1 VGVTGSIPVF
11 RAVHPRERPWA
22 QLLAGVTLTAI
33 SVPEVLGF
41 ARIAGMPI
49 QTGLITMIAP
59 VVAYVAFCSS
69 QHLVVGADSATAAIL
84 AAGLGGLAV
93 AGSHEY
99 VRLAGMVALLTGV
112 LLIIAR
118 LLRLGFL
125 ADFLSHTLLVGFL
138 VGVGVQVSCGQL
150 PEVLGVPVHA
160 HGAVM
165 TAFDVVRNLGSATP
179 SDMALSAATI
189 SIIVVGERF
198 ARRVPWALF
207 VVAGSIALVGLGGLD
222 VSTIADVPS
231 GLPVPVLPGAD
242 LDQIHRLMPTVL
254 ILAVVVLAQSAAT
267 ARAYGARRDE
277 LVDVDADLAGLG
289 AANVV
294 AGLSGTFVVNGSP
307 TRTEIAASAGGTTQL
322 TQLVSAGA
330 ALAVLAVL
338 TPTLTYLPTS
348 VLASIVTVIAVRL
361 VDLHALRRIF
371 ERRRVEG
378 VVALATA
385 ATVILAG
392 VGPGVLFAVVISVA
406 AHLRHSYRPNA
417 RLVGRDGDRWRLS
430 RMEGARQVEPGML
443 IYFVSANLYFANAS
457 YLVHEVLGLADD
469 ADPPLRWLCLFA
481 IGIDDV
487 DLTASDSL
495 RWLLDELTKR
505 GVQLVMVG
513 VEPHVRHELD
523 RDGFLGDLGE
533 EHIFDY
539 LEDAIAAY
547 RSI

>member
-1 VGVTGSIPVF
+1 MF
-11 RAVHPRERPWA
+11 RSVHPRERPWA
-22 QLLAGVTLTAI
+22 QVVAGITLAAI
-33 SVPEVLGF
+33 AVPEVLGF

-49 QTGLITMIAP
+49 QTGLFTMIVP

-69 QHLVVGADSATAAIL
+69 KHLVVGADSATAAIL
-84 AAGLGGLAV
+84 AAGLGSLAV

-99 VRLAGMVALLTGV
+99 VRLAGMVAVLTGV
-112 LLIIAR
+112 LLVIAR

-125 ADFLSHTLLVGFL
+125 ADFLSRTLLVGFL
-138 VGVGVQVSCGQL
+138 AGVGVQVACGQL

-160 HGAVM
+160 HGTVV
-165 TAFDVVRNLGSATP
+165 TVVDVVRNLGSATP
-179 SDMALSAATI
+179 TDMALSAATML
-189 SIIVVGERF
+189 IIVVGERF
-198 ARRVPWALF
+198 APKVPWALL
-207 VVAGSIALVGLGGLD
+207 VVVGSIAFVGLGGPD

-231 GLPVPVLPGAD
+231 GLPIPVLPGAD

-267 ARAYGARRDE
+267 ARAYAARRDE

-289 AANVV
+289 AANLM
-294 AGLSGTFVVNGSP
+294 AGLSGAFVVNGSP

-322 TQLVSAGA
+322 AQLVSAGA
-330 ALAVLAVL
+330 ALVVLVAL
-338 TPTLTYLPTS
+338 APTLTYLPTA

-361 VDLHALRRIF
+361 VDVHALRHIF
-371 ERRRVEG
+371 ERRRIEG
-378 VVALATA
+378 AVALATA
-385 ATVILAG
+385 ATVIVAG
-392 VGPGVLFAVVISVA
+392 VGPGVLLAVVLSIA

-430 RMEGARQVEPGML
+430 RLEGARQVEPGMA
-443 IYFVSANLYFANAS
+443 IYFLSANLYFANAS
-457 YLVHEVLGLADD
+457 YVVHEVLGLLDD

-495 RWLLDELTKR
+495 RWLLDELTKQ

-523 RDGFLGDLGE
+523 RDGFLSRLGE
-533 EHIFDY
+533 EHVFEY

-547 RSI
+547 RSR